1 MSHVQ
6 MSFYFRTRIHSHAT
20 NNSLSSFLNPL
31 CSQTRSKLSQTL
43 NPALVMATES
53 SSKRP
58 TCPSCSKPS
67 RLCLC
72 IRIKTPSLN
81 NSVGVTIFQH
91 SLERNHPLN
100 STRIATLGLKNLNVT
115 SVSDVNFEA
124 RFVIRSLELDSE
136 MGSKSSYFDNVS
148 DFELT
153 QNGVFDKIDGSTSKR
168 GSVDSEEGNSK
179 PVEPDLSSEFD
190 SVHKNKRIRLG
201 IHHIGEVPRGVEGPL
216 ITFTIGKYGVI
227 SSFVHNLMPQT
238 QSQNLNFD
246 LLLASPAVLDALSKG
261 FVVKKWQSKQL
272 NGSIKIEE
280 FEEFEIAVPPGS
292 VLLFPSEKSVGI
304 EAIDFKVRNL
314 IVLDGTWSKA
324 KRMYKENPWLKLLPL
339 LKLDLDKMSLY
350 SDVRRQPRV
359 GCLSTIESIVYT
371 LKAVGDESDGLDNL
385 LDVFESMIGDQ
396 RRCKDE
402 RLSKTSLG

>member
-1 MSHVQ
+1 
-6 MSFYFRTRIHSHAT
+6 
-20 NNSLSSFLNPL
+20 
-31 CSQTRSKLSQTL
+31 
-43 NPALVMATES
+43 
-53 SSKRP
+53 
-58 TCPSCSKPS
+58 
-67 RLCLC
+67 
-72 IRIKTPSLN
+72 
-81 NSVGVTIFQH
+81 
-91 SLERNHPLN
+91 
-100 STRIATLGLKNLNVT
+100 
-115 SVSDVNFEA
+115 
-124 RFVIRSLELDSE
+124 

-148 DFELT
+148 DFEGI
-153 QNGVFDKIDGSTSKR
+153 QNGIFDKIDGSTSKR
-168 GSVDSEEGNSK
+168 GSVDSEEEDSK

-190 SVHKNKRIRLG
+190 SVPKNKRIRLG

-246 LLLASPAVLDALSKG
+246 LLLASPAVFDALSKG
-261 FVVKKWQSKQL
+261 FAVKKWQSKQL

-304 EAIDFKVRNL
+304 EAIDFKVKNL

-324 KRMYKENPWLKLLPL
+324 KRMYKENPWLKLLPH

-350 SDVRRQPRV
+350 SEVRRQPRV

-385 LDVFESMIGDQ
+385 LDVFESMVGDQ

-402 RLSKTSLG
+402 RLSKISLG